1 MINFHELHYKMSET
15 FSELCPYFFIEPNP
29 FYFMYRRALFEL
41 MPKGFAARNSLLADK
56 PPKKT
61 KTQSLT

>member
-1 MINFHELHYKMSET
+1 MINFHEFHYKMSET
-15 FSELCPYFFIEPNP
+15 LSDLCPYFFIEPNP

-56 PPKKT
+56 LPEKNKNP
-61 KTQSLT
+61 SLT